1 MPTFVTGGTGFIG
14 RKLVEKLHHREEKVH
29 LLCREQSDLRGLQR
43 KGIEIF
49 CGDVTDKKS
58 IRPAMQDCQRVFH
71 LAAYAHNW
79 ASDPSVF
86 FRANVEGFRNV
97 AEIALDNDV
106 EKIVFTSTSLT
117 FGPTNGYIGNEEMP
131 RKDKMFLTDYEKTK
145 YLAEIEGE
153 KFLAKGLPLVIVNP
167 TRVFGPGKMTEGN
180 SVTRMI
186 ELYLRG
192 RFPTILGKGEEVG
205 NYVYVDDV
213 TDGHLKA
220 MSRGKI
226 GQKYILGGENSTLN
240 NFFSLL
246 SRLSGRKP
254 PRVHVPPNLA
264 RLFARIEENKAML
277 FGGYP
282 LITLGWVETFLRH
295 WAFSNGK
302 AVNELGC
309 RFRGLKQGMELTCDW
324 LKENRLGQ

>member
-1 MPTFVTGGTGFIG
+1 MATLVTGGTGFIG
-14 RKLVEKLHHREEKVH
+14 RKLVEELHHREEKVH
-29 LLCREQSDLRGLQR
+29 LLCREQSDLRGLPR

-49 CGDVTDKKS
+49 RGDVTDKKS
-58 IRPAMQDCQRVFH
+58 IRPAMQNCQRVFH

-79 ASDPSVF
+79 APDPSVF

-106 EKIVFTSTSLT
+106 EKIVFTSTSMT
-117 FGPTNGYIGNEEMP
+117 FGPTNGHIGNEQML
-131 RKDKMFLTDYEKTK
+131 RKDESFLTDYEKTK

-153 KFLAKGLPLVIVNP
+153 KLLAEGLPLVIVNP

-186 ELYLRG
+186 ELHLRG
-192 RFPTILGKGEEVG
+192 RFPTILGKGENVG

-213 TDGHLKA
+213 ADGHLRA
-220 MSRGKI
+220 MSRGRI
-226 GQKYILGGENSTLN
+226 GQKYILGGENSTLD

-264 RLFARIEENKAML
+264 RLFAKIEENKAVL
-277 FGGYP
+277 FGKYP
-282 LITLGWVETFLRH
+282 LITCGWVETFLRD
-295 WAFSNGK
+295 WAYSNEK
-302 AVNELGC
+302 AVTELGC
-309 RFRGLKQGMELTCDW
+309 RFRGLRQGMELTCDW
-324 LKENRLGQ
+324 LKENRLRQ